1 VRRRLPVEITQEG
14 QDDQVAKARGH
25 HLTALNHRLCPCLL
39 LWEPSGAVGPEME
52 SGGAG
57 NGAGG
62 SKWEPG
68 GGGRNGAG
76 PRNGA
81 GGPKWDSGGLPRN
94 EAKRGGVSQ
103 KRNSRE
109 PEVKRGV
116 QRCIDVL
123 LEHKHSS
130 RSVQDKDNSSHH
142 LHLIPFRVFCAWKHT
157 VCLKTQQFYK
167 KGNAKLDEKRQIN
180 WRDYGHVDLAFDN
193 SQEWKVLCI
202 LIDRRTTKQWPPTI
216 PDIVCV
222 TPIL

>member
-1 VRRRLPVEITQEG
+1 MPPPLGTQWG
-14 QDDQVAKARGH
+14 GGSRNGVWGSRK
-25 HLTALNHRLCPCLL
+25 
-39 LWEPSGAVGPEME
+39 W
-52 SGGAG
+52 SGGFKM
-57 NGAGG
+57 GAR
-62 SKWEPG
+62 

-167 KGNAKLDEKRQIN
+167 KGNAKLDEKGQTN
-180 WRDYGHVDLAFDN
+180 WRGYIMRTLH
-193 SQEWKVLCI
+193 
-202 LIDRRTTKQWPPTI
+202 LIIRKNGRYYVYLSIVGPRNNGLPPCVT
-216 PDIVCV
+216 DIVCV
-222 TPIL
+222 IPNTLI